1 MKYLSEVFSTY
12 LDLFLLG
19 DDVKVMNSVFA
30 DETVM
35 KVMYRKPK
43 DLETLRFSSG
53 LLLINVFDLRI
64 SGILLKD
71 GKAESSL
78 TTMLKGYKK
87 SFVIF

>member
-1 MKYLSEVFSTY
+1 ML
-12 LDLFLLG
+12 
-19 DDVKVMNSVFA
+19 NSVFA

-43 DLETLRFSSG
+43 YLETLRFSSG

-78 TTMLKGYKK
+78 TAMLKGYNK
-87 SFVIF
+87 SISLFFFNIIL